1 MPAEPA
7 VHPSTQK
14 VLDAALRL
22 GLAIEVRHFAEG
34 TRTAQEAAQAVGAS
48 LGQIAKSMVF
58 LADGKPVLVLTSG
71 PNRVDTAK
79 VARHLDA
86 SQVRRASADEVRQ
99 ATGFA
104 IGGVPPFG
112 HIRSLTVLFDR
123 DLLQFETVWGAA
135 GTPNA
140 VFPIEPG
147 RLAEASGAVIAD
159 IKEQWG
165 R

>member
-7 VHPSTQK
+7 IHPSTQK

-71 PNRVDTAK
+71 PNRVDAGK
-79 VARHLDA
+79 VARQLGA
-86 SQVRRASADEVRQ
+86 RQVRRASADEVRA

-112 HIRSLTVLFDR
+112 HSQPLTVLFDR
-123 DLLQFETVWGAA
+123 DLLQFETIWGAA

-147 RLAEASGAVIAD
+147 RLAEASGAAVAD
-159 IKEQWG
+159 IKEC
-165 R
+165 

>member
-7 VHPSTQK
+7 AHPSTRK
-14 VLDAALRL
+14 VLAAARRL
-22 GLAIEVRHFAEG
+22 GLAIEVHHFPEG

-58 LADGKPVLVLTSG
+58 MASGKPVLVLTSG
-71 PNRVDTAK
+71 PNRVDAGK
-79 VARHLDA
+79 VAQHLGA
-86 SQVRRASADEVRQ
+86 RQVRRASPDEVKQ

-112 HIRSLTVLFDR
+112 HIRKLTVLFDR
-123 DLLQFETVWGAA
+123 DLLQFETVWAAA

-140 VFPIEPG
+140 VFPIEPK
-147 RLAEASGAVIAD
+147 RLAEASGAVVAD
-159 IKEQWG
+159 IKE
-165 R
+165 

>member
-1 MPAEPA
+1 MPAEPT
-7 VHPSTQK
+7 VHPSTQR
-14 VLDAALRL
+14 VLDAARQR
-22 GLAIEVRHFAEG
+22 GLAIEVHHFAEG

-71 PNRVDTAK
+71 LNRVDAAK
-79 VARHLDA
+79 VAQHLGA
-86 SQVRRASADEVRQ
+86 SQVRRASADEVRA

-112 HIRSLTVLFDR
+112 HSQPLTVLFDR
-123 DLLQFETVWGAA
+123 DLLQFETIWAAA

-140 VFPIEPG
+140 VFPIEPH
-147 RLAEASGAVIAD
+147 RLAEASDAVVAD
-159 IKEQWG
+159 IKE
-165 R
+165 

>member
-7 VHPSTQK
+7 VHPSTQR
-14 VLDAALRL
+14 VVEAARQL

-58 LADGKPVLVLTSG
+58 LADGEPVLVLTSG
-71 PNRVDTAK
+71 LNRVDTVK
-79 VARHLDA
+79 VAQHLGA
-86 SQVRRASADEVRQ
+86 GRVRRASANEVHA

-112 HIRSLTVLFDR
+112 HSRPLTVLFDR

-140 VFPIEPG
+140 VFPIEPQ
-147 RLAEASGAVIAD
+147 RLADTSGAVVAD
-159 IKEQWG
+159 IKE
-165 R
+165 

>member
-1 MPAEPA
+1 MPAKSHA
-7 VHPSTQK
+7 HPSTGK
-14 VLDAALRL
+14 VLNAARRL
-22 GLAIEVRHFAEG
+22 GLTIEVHYFPEG

-79 VARHLDA
+79 VARHLGA
-86 SQVRRASADEVRQ
+86 SQVRRASADEVRS

-112 HIRSLTVLFDR
+112 HVRPLTVLFDR
-123 DLLQFETVWGAA
+123 DLLQFETIWGAA

-140 VFPIEPG
+140 VFAIQPQ
-147 RLAEASGAVIAD
+147 RLADASGAVVAD
-159 IKEQWG
+159 IKE
-165 R
+165 

>member
-7 VHPSTQK
+7 VHPSTQR
-14 VLDAALRL
+14 VLEAARKL

-79 VARHLDA
+79 VAQHLGA
-86 SQVRRASADEVRQ
+86 SQVRRASADEVRS

-112 HIRSLTVLFDR
+112 HVRPLTVLFDR

-140 VFPIEPG
+140 VFAIQPQ
-147 RLAEASGAVIAD
+147 RLADASGAVVAD

>member
-1 MPAEPA
+1 MPAEPTA
-7 VHPSTQK
+7 HPSTQK
-14 VLDAALRL
+14 VLDAARRL

-58 LADGKPVLVLTSG
+58 LADDKPVLVLTSG
-71 PNRVDTAK
+71 PNRVDAAK
-79 VARHLDA
+79 VARHLGA
-86 SQVRRASADEVRQ
+86 AQVRRASADEVRQ

-112 HIRSLTVLFDR
+112 HTQPLTVLFDR
-123 DLLQFETVWGAA
+123 DLLRFETVWGAA

-140 VFPIEPG
+140 VFAVEPR
-147 RLAEASGAVIAD
+147 RLAEASGAVVAD
-159 IKEQWG
+159 IKE
-165 R
+165 

>member
-7 VHPSTQK
+7 VHPSTQR
-14 VLDAALRL
+14 VLDAARQR
-22 GLAIEVRHFAEG
+22 GLAIDVRHFPEG

-71 PNRVDTAK
+71 PNRVDAAK
-79 VARHLDA
+79 VARHLGA
-86 SQVRRASADEVRQ
+86 SQVRRASADEVRA

-112 HIRSLTVLFDR
+112 HSQPLTVLFDR

-147 RLAEASGAVIAD
+147 RLAEASGAVVAD
-159 IKEQWG
+159 IKE
-165 R
+165 

>member
-7 VHPSTQK
+7 VHPSTQR
-14 VLDAALRL
+14 VLEAARKL

-79 VARHLDA
+79 VAQHLGA
-86 SQVRRASADEVRQ
+86 SQVRRASADEVRS

-112 HIRSLTVLFDR
+112 HVRPLTVLFDR
-123 DLLQFETVWGAA
+123 DLLQFETVWSAA

-140 VFPIEPG
+140 VFAIEPQ
-147 RLAEASGAVIAD
+147 RLADASGAVVAD
-159 IKEQWG
+159 IKE
-165 R
+165 

>member
-1 MPAEPA
+1 MPAEPG

-14 VLDAALRL
+14 VVEAAHQR
-22 GLAIEVRHFAEG
+22 GLAIDVRYFAEG
-34 TRTAQEAAQAVGAS
+34 TRTAQEAAQAVGGS

-58 LADGKPVLVLTSG
+58 LADGRPVLVLTSG

-79 VARHLDA
+79 VARHLGA
-86 SQVRRASADEVRQ
+86 GRVRRASADEVRS

-112 HIRSLTVLFDR
+112 HSRPLTVLFDR
-123 DLLQFETVWGAA
+123 DLLQFETVWAAA

-140 VFPIEPG
+140 VFPIEPQ
-147 RLAEASGAVIAD
+147 RLAEASGAVVAD
-159 IKEQWG
+159 IRE
-165 R
+165 